1 MLYDI
6 DCFRVQN
13 RLKRFSLGDRDKF
26 KFNADGSLTIYI
38 QHDSPG
44 ARSGI
49 ELTAGLTPVRL
60 GEREFAPNPRKAK
73 GLRADSSLVK

>member
-1 MLYDI
+1 MYDT
-6 DCFRVQN
+6 DGFRVPNQLN
-13 RLKRFSLGDRDKF
+13 RFSLGDRDKF

-60 GEREFAPNPRKAK
+60 GERELAPSPTKAK